1 MNKVC
6 FIKFKAYLVYTKEKD
21 NDKIVLEKKGNILT
35 GKL

>member
-21 NDKIVLEKKGNILT
+21 YDKIVLAK
-35 GKL
+35 